1 MAVGSIVDYLKSQ
14 GQDSSYAARSK
25 LAAQNGIQNYKG
37 TAQQNTQLLGI
48 LRSGA
53 GNGGGQASGPSGT
66 GTVGAAP
73 GAPAA
78 VQAGSVQN
86 AQSGPGVSGSASG
99 SASGSSSQQRTYQR
113 SDRVN
118 QLYDRAQSAANDMPG
133 DYTPSEWVQN
143 YRDKLADIEAD
154 RPDPFES
161 QYADYISS
169 VLDGILNEEDFSY
182 TGEDMMNDDLYKMYS
197 DQYKR
202 NARLAMQD
210 TMGNAMAATGGYG
223 SSYAQAVGQQAYDAQ
238 LAGLNDIAMELAD
251 RAYDRYLNDRS
262 NRYNQMN
269 TLVNLDSMD
278 YDRYRDTVGDWQLDR
293 NYYAGRYDSE
303 YAKDYGEYRDQVT
316 DAENERNYWLNFYD
330 AERDN
335 DFGEYQQG
343 VSEDQWSQEFAH
355 QQAMDQAEL
364 AIAQAAEA
372 RAQAEWERAMAQA
385 ASGGGSSGGSSRKS
399 SSKKSSSSKKTS
411 SNKKTDS
418 TETDRQYVMAYSP
431 DTTLRPMEL
440 TLADRLGIDYTKE
453 EEEDAWNEW
462 MAEKIINAGKSG
474 GSR

>member
-1 MAVGSIVDYLKSQ
+1 MAVGSIVDYLKGQ
-14 GQDSSYAARSK
+14 GQDSSYAARK
-25 LAAQNGIQNYKG
+25 QLAEKNGIQNYRG

-48 LRSGA
+48 LRSGS
-53 GNGGGQASGPSGT
+53 GQSSGPSGT

-78 VQAGSVQN
+78 VAAGS
-86 AQSGPGVSGSASG
+86 AQGVSGGPGVTSSSG
-99 SASGSSSQQRTYQR
+99 SASGSSTQQQRTYQR

-118 QLYDRAQSAANDMPG
+118 QLYDRAQAAANDMPG
-133 DYTPSEWVQN
+133 DYSPSQWVQN
-143 YRDKLADIEAD
+143 YRDKLQAIEDD

-161 QYADYISS
+161 QYSDYISS
-169 VLDGILNEEDFSY
+169 VLDSILNEQEFSY
-182 TGEDMMNDDLYKMYS
+182 TGEDLMNDDLYKMYS

-202 NARLAMQD
+202 NARLAMED

-223 SSYAQAVGQQAYDAQ
+223 SSYAQAVGQQMYDSQ
-238 LAGLNDIAMELAD
+238 MAGLNDIAMELAD
-251 RAYDRYLNDRS
+251 RAYDRYLNDRA
-262 NRYNQMN
+262 NRYNQMG
-269 TLVNLDSMD
+269 TLVDLDSID

-293 NYYAGRYDSE
+293 NYYAGRYDAE
-303 YAKDYGEYRDQVT
+303 YAKDYGEYRDSVT

-343 VSEDQWSQEFAH
+343 VSENQWSQEFAH
-355 QQAMDQAEL
+355 QQAMDQAQL

-385 ASGGGSSGGSSRKS
+385 ASGGSSSGGSSRKS
-399 SSKKSSSSKKTS
+399 SSKKSSSSKKNSSTKKDDSGESTS
-411 SNKKTDS
+411 
-418 TETDRQYVMAYSP
+418 RQYIAAYSP
-431 DTTLRPMEL
+431 STTLRPPEIA
-440 TLADRLGIDYTKE
+440 LAESLGIEYTKE
-453 EEEDAWNEW
+453 EEEEAWNEW